1 VLDLRNDQEV
11 RHGTSV
17 IVNTAGTYYWQ
28 ATYSGDPSNI
38 TSVSTCGAAGEVE
51 TVTPAAPTST
61 ILRTQL
67 SGSEDYWLGDVTI
80 VSPWTAVTDSATLS
94 GANAAQATGT
104 VTYTVYSLVFSDRF
118 PYLQWEGALA
128 L

>member
-1 VLDLRNDQEV
+1 MPASSPVTL
-11 RHGTSV
+11 
-17 IVNTAGTYYWQ
+17 GTYYWQ

-38 TSVSTCGAAGEVE
+38 ASVSTCGAAGEVE

-67 SGSEDYWLGDVTI
+67 SGTRDGFEDYWLGDVTI
-80 VSPWTAVTDSATLS
+80 VYPGTAVTDSATLS

-104 VTYTVYSLVFSDRF
+104 APRLYPRGPLTRRVSGVI
-118 PYLQWEGALA
+118 
-128 L
+128 